1 MSTASGHLSRVRH
14 TVYQQQHGGEQAKT
28 LMQQLHINGS
38 EVQAGVSLRATE
50 IKRSCTLLLHV
61 GQEGLLY
68 LSGGLLWN
76 IVLQDFWHYGLG
88 HQKDNRPQ
96 KVCTN
101 NPQRVSLLGSQLEME
116 WLWKNGQVNW
126 KKRSERRKHCT
137 LAVVRRSQKIL
148 PRHRPSS

>member
-68 LSGGLLWN
+68 LSGGLL
-76 IVLQDFWHYGLG
+76 
-88 HQKDNRPQ
+88 
-96 KVCTN
+96 
-101 NPQRVSLLGSQLEME
+101 
-116 WLWKNGQVNW
+116 
-126 KKRSERRKHCT
+126 
-137 LAVVRRSQKIL
+137 
-148 PRHRPSS
+148 